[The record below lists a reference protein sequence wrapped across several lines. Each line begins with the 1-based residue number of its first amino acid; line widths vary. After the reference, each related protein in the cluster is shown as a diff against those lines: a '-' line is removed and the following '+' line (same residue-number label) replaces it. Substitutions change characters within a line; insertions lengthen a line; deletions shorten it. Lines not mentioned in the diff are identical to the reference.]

1 MGKPD
6 FKFFDWDMNPIGKYK
21 QPEPNNA
28 PTGEN
33 GYPEKDINVG
43 VTHMDMQ
50 GAGAATKGKKFIAEV
65 NLKKGGLAGVL
76 TRQGKERG

>member
-65 NLKKGGLAGVL
+65 NLTKGGLAGVL